1 LLFHDHIHSQRV
13 KNRTRQYKRRLSL
26 RAKRRFSA
34 QRYVPSDQWYRKPNT
49 RHDSYKF
56 PADVIEALRQEQQCD
71 RKMLQRG
78 EDNRNLSKTVLKP
91 PSSSVNNECRLKRIS
106 RRHRARRPDRPTKR
120 GSLLPLSLQT
130 LSVVGDGKETR
141 PPPPPA
147 APWTPSNPSS
157 TLIPT
162 YSRHDTKHGA
172 DYRRRNSGRG
182 FPRNHTYGTNELNGF
197 DQNAQGAEGPRG
209 DDNVFSKT
217 PQASDSASVM
227 SQAHAQ
233 AHSHLSIPQL
243 RQRREAASGF
253 FSDTTVGR
261 VQSEVSQPAET
272 RWDNDDEA
280 QINRSEALL
289 RSRRPSSITPSSP
302 RSLSPDTH
310 IFSRS
315 KNDLISPLPHRRS
328 SVPQDDALREER
340 AGRRLSRPI
349 GKILPLNI
357 RRRRWRH
364 CFHCA

>member
-1 LLFHDHIHSQRV
+1 MTATSESAALPQVPAITIACRGFD
-13 KNRTRQYKRRLSL
+13 
-26 RAKRRFSA
+26 A
-34 QRYVPSDQWYRKPNT
+34 QRGKNFLETACMLTCFHRWCVLSVER
-49 RHDSYKF
+49 F

-157 TLIPT
+157 TLIST

-227 SQAHAQ
+227 SQIRI
-233 AHSHLSIPQL
+233 HS
-243 RQRREAASGF
+243 
-253 FSDTTVGR
+253 
-261 VQSEVSQPAET
+261 
-272 RWDNDDEA
+272 
-280 QINRSEALL
+280 
-289 RSRRPSSITPSSP
+289 
-302 RSLSPDTH
+302 
-310 IFSRS
+310 
-315 KNDLISPLPHRRS
+315 
-328 SVPQDDALREER
+328 
-340 AGRRLSRPI
+340 
-349 GKILPLNI
+349 
-357 RRRRWRH
+357 
-364 CFHCA
+364 